1 MYLKKLF
8 RIRHRE
14 GDEKYEK
21 EGLKDM
27 VCRMKRSNTYFMK
40 NSKVR
45 IERWRRGNILRVMTE
60 IFVELVTNI
69 NIQVK
74 EG

>member
-1 MYLKKLF
+1 
-8 RIRHRE
+8 
-14 GDEKYEK
+14 
-21 EGLKDM
+21 M

-69 NIQVK
+69 NIQIK
-74 EG
+74 ED